1 MQRPTLEAANDLAR
15 RRARRDP
22 DELVAYRGPAGP
34 TMDAALADVGRR
46 LTADFLGGD
55 VGEALAA
62 RVAKAEALGELA
74 ELGLDVHEELSDLPW
89 ETLVVPRPDG
99 AVPDIGATP
108 LVLHHNVAV
117 FRAASGLGPTPAY
130 KVRGPLRILVA
141 IGSPE
146 SQDRSGEL
154 LNYEA
159 ELTRIVRSV
168 EAARRGGSAYVRVLH
183 RGTVS
188 AIRRALAEDPEGFHV
203 LHLSCH
209 AGPGTLVL
217 EDDDGNEDR
226 VSAKRLVEEAV
237 PAGADLP
244 LVVLAGC
251 ATGLRGPAEA
261 DTEAKLMSFAEALAR
276 RGVPQVL
283 AMQAPVSDPYAT
295 ELAGELYSWLATAR
309 DTDVLVAL
317 AEARR
322 ACERRRQDLPVDAPR
337 RGEPEWAT
345 PALLVRG
352 PRLAL
357 YHQAEASGPLH
368 AIEQPALAE
377 GIVVRGVGEFVGRR
391 REEREG
397 RLALAG
403 TKAGLVIHGIGG
415 VGKSTLSAELV
426 RSVGPGMVVASKAG
440 ALGIDTLLEE
450 VGLRLAAAGRGFEG
464 GEGLVE
470 AAQALRH
477 ADVEWAERWDLL
489 TRILGAVPML
499 VLLDNFED
507 NLTGEAGTWSVTD
520 PELADLLG
528 RWARNPGK
536 SKLLVTSRHPFGL
549 PDHADRRLAKLH
561 LGPLSPAET
570 SKLMWQ
576 LPGLDDLT
584 RDQRARAYRD
594 VGGHPRTLEYLDAL
608 LRRGEARFE
617 DVAARME
624 DRLAEQGIADPQA
637 WLGSPTRDF
646 DANLAEAVTMAV
658 DDVVLGDLLGELSR
672 TPLARELV
680 VGASVYR
687 HPVDE
692 TALAWQV
699 ATEIEP
705 VPDPAREARMQRVT
719 DAVAAAAKAGN
730 HNPSLEDLRL
740 SATEQADYRADVE
753 AARRPPLDVP
763 DGLPSAMAAAAA
775 AGLLAPLT
783 RGAQAPRWFVHRWT
797 ARAVAELE
805 PVAVRASHAKAAR
818 FWAWRVARMPQSR
831 EEDVEQQIEAR
842 FHHHAAGDAD
852 AAIAL
857 TSPIVSQLQ
866 TWGHYGRAAELC
878 RQTLGW
884 VDERSAIAGA
894 MHGRIASLTHLRGDL
909 DLAERGYRQ
918 AIELLESAGDEHEAA
933 TTYAN
938 LAILFEIRG
947 TYDAAEALYHRAIAI
962 QQRTGDEHN
971 LALNYLNLGNLAG
984 RRGDP
989 AAAEDGYQRA
999 LAIQERLGDE
1009 AGMALAYNNLGVV
1022 SFGRGDLEAAEMR
1035 HCRSLEIRERLGD
1048 QSGIATSL
1056 GNLGGLAA
1064 GRGEYDVAEA
1074 RLRQSLEIQ
1083 ETLGDQAG
1091 LADSYGDLG
1100 NLAAARGDDE
1110 TAETFLGRS
1119 LEISTRLGDLSGMAQ
1134 RLSNLGELH
1143 AHRGDAEA
1151 AAALHVQAFAIRRR
1165 LGVPDPAR
1173 DVGQLSK
1180 LRAAVGP
1187 ERFAEMLASLD
1198 ADGQAQLLATLDDF
1212 DSRQA
1217 GDESSP
1223 QA

>member
-1 MQRPTLEAANDLAR
+1 M
-15 RRARRDP
+15 
-22 DELVAYRGPAGP
+22 
-34 TMDAALADVGRR
+34 
-46 LTADFLGGD
+46 
-55 VGEALAA
+55 
-62 RVAKAEALGELA
+62 
-74 ELGLDVHEELSDLPW
+74 
-89 ETLVVPRPDG
+89 
-99 AVPDIGATP
+99 
-108 LVLHHNVAV
+108 
-117 FRAASGLGPTPAY
+117 
-130 KVRGPLRILVA
+130 
-141 IGSPE
+141 
-146 SQDRSGEL
+146 
-154 LNYEA
+154 
-159 ELTRIVRSV
+159 
-168 EAARRGGSAYVRVLH
+168 RVLH

-226 VSAKRLVEEAV
+226 VTAERLVEEAV
-237 PAGADLP
+237 PAGTDLP

-261 DTEAKLMSFAEALAR
+261 GTEAKLMSFAEALAR
-276 RGVPQVL
+276 SGVPQVL

-295 ELAGELYSWLATAR
+295 ELAGELYGWLATAR

-322 ACERRRQDLPVDAPR
+322 ACERRRQDLPADAPR

-352 PRLAL
+352 PRLPL
-357 YHQAEASGPLH
+357 YHREEASGPLH

-426 RSVGPGMVVASKAG
+426 RSAGSGMVVASKAG

-450 VGLRLAAAGRGFEG
+450 VGLRLAAAGRGVEG

-470 AAQALRH
+470 AAQELRR

-489 TRILGAVPML
+489 MRILGAVPML

-507 NLTGEAGTWSVTD
+507 NLTVDAGTWSVTD

-536 SKLLVTSRHPFGL
+536 SKLLVTSRHPFEL
-549 PDHADRRLAKLH
+549 PGNADRRLAKLH

-584 RDQRARAYRD
+584 RDQRERAYRD

-617 DVAARME
+617 DIAARME
-624 DRLAEQGIADPQA
+624 DRLADKGIADPQA
-637 WLGSPTRDF
+637 WLGSATRDF

-658 DDVVLGDLLGELSR
+658 DDVVLGDLLDELSR

-705 VPDPAREARMQRVT
+705 VPDPAREARMQRVA
-719 DAVAAAAKAGN
+719 DAADAAAKAGN
-730 HNPSLEDLRL
+730 HSPSLEDLGL
-740 SATEQADYRADVE
+740 SAAEQAEYRADVD
-753 AARRPPLDVP
+753 AATRPPLDVP
-763 DGLPSAMAAAAA
+763 DGLPGAMAAAAA
-775 AGLLAPLT
+775 AGLLSPAT
-783 RGAQAPRWFVHRWT
+783 RGAEAPLWFVHRWT
-797 ARAVAELE
+797 ARAIAELE
-805 PVAVRASHAKAAR
+805 PDAVRASHAKAAR
-818 FWAWRVARMPQSR
+818 FWAWRVEHIPQSR
-831 EEDVEQQIEAR
+831 EDDVEQQIEAR

-852 AAIAL
+852 AAVAL
-857 TSPIVSQLQ
+857 TGPIVDQLE

-884 VDERSAIAGA
+884 VDERSAIAGE
-894 MHGRIASLTHLRGDL
+894 MHGRIAWLAYLRGDL

-918 AIELLESAGDEHEAA
+918 AIEMLESAGDERRGRSDTTPVSPASSTHVASTPPPRPCTTAPSPSSSASAMSATSRRTTATSATWPSGAATSTPQRTATSRPLRSRNASATKRGWRRATTTSVLCPPTATTSTPPRCATADPSRSRSASATKAASPRASTTWVTWQSGAGTTTSPRRTSAGRWRSARPSATRPGWPRPTATSAALPRHAA
-933 TTYAN
+933 TTKPPRRSSADPSRS
-938 LAILFEIRG
+938 A
-947 TYDAAEALYHRAIAI
+947 RASATWPGWRSASAPR
-962 QQRTGDEHN
+962 QSACPPRR
-971 LALNYLNLGNLAG
+971 
-984 RRGDP
+984 RRGCGRTARP
-989 AAAEDGYQRA
+989 GVRATASTRRAAPCA
-999 LAIQERLGDE
+999 
-1009 AGMALAYNNLGVV
+1009 
-1022 SFGRGDLEAAEMR
+1022 
-1035 HCRSLEIRERLGD
+1035 
-1048 QSGIATSL
+1048 
-1056 GNLGGLAA
+1056 
-1064 GRGEYDVAEA
+1064 DVA
-1074 RLRQSLEIQ
+1074 S
-1083 ETLGDQAG
+1083 
-1091 LADSYGDLG
+1091 
-1100 NLAAARGDDE
+1100 
-1110 TAETFLGRS
+1110 
-1119 LEISTRLGDLSGMAQ
+1119 
-1134 RLSNLGELH
+1134 
-1143 AHRGDAEA
+1143 
-1151 AAALHVQAFAIRRR
+1151 
-1165 LGVPDPAR
+1165 
-1173 DVGQLSK
+1173 LSK
-1180 LRAAVGP
+1180 LRTDVGP
-1187 ERFAEMLASLD
+1187 ERFAEMLDVARRGRPGAAPGDARRAST
-1198 ADGQAQLLATLDDF
+1198 AGRPAT
-1212 DSRQA
+1212 SVAA
-1217 GDESSP
+1217 GLIEAGSTRSAAARRAP
-1223 QA
+1223 PRRTRR